1 MANPLGCIPGA
12 QTGFIDFNSVSLD
25 SDILLNTL
33 SKETPNFQ
41 FKWSTRSDRPQISE
55 TPGVINLKTEGM
67 TSIIYN
73 QHEYYL
79 TSIQFAQSSQGKGTH
94 TPLISPKTNQLSNK
108 EDIILTFTDIN
119 IIIGDQQH
127 IVIVVP
133 IIRNLSGLS
142 VDPDYLHAIYSPD
155 SVTAERGITIES
167 LIPKGPYVSYT
178 ICTPRIGVAGSNQN
192 LMIMVSMYGL
202 PVINASILNILQGQT
217 ISNYIPPAS
226 VQFPKTNSV
235 VEGFT
240 TSTAPIMVLFNNI
253 VTTPTPPPEP
263 IRTLETDALKCV
275 PLDPEKQ
282 IDNGKIKIDASTGK
296 PLDIV
301 QANRMDTMA
310 NAVSNTSSVISP
322 QMFVKAVSLVLG
334 VLFFLCIVYFI
345 VAFSMNYFIGNS
357 YAGSHGPIA
366 SITRSVSKFTIPA
379 YFS

>member
-1 MANPLGCIPGA
+1 
-12 QTGFIDFNSVSLD
+12 
-25 SDILLNTL
+25 
-33 SKETPNFQ
+33 
-41 FKWSTRSDRPQISE
+41 
-55 TPGVINLKTEGM
+55 M

-366 SITRSVSKFTIPA
+366 SMSRSVSKFTIPA
-379 YFS
+379 YFTTGVFMGLAGVLVGYLLSRKAV